1 MVYPQHSCPGS
12 RVSAKNRVR
21 GSLDS
26 GDRAPPGSA
35 DFGGRARILRPSYR
49 HVGSEL
55 HDFGSGAPLGLR
67 RVFPV
72 MPVNAPMCP
81 GWPSSDMTP
90 EAALQVTFST
100 FLVNEK
106 GSKMAAV
113 ECYAAQA
120 TRWRREWLL
129 ARELWLE

>member
-21 GSLDS
+21 GSLDF
-26 GDRAPPGSA
+26 GDRASRGST
-35 DFGGRARILRPSYR
+35 DFGGRARILRLSYR

-55 HDFGSGAPLGLR
+55 DDFGSGAPLGVP
-67 RVFPV
+67 RVLHV

-81 GWPSSDMTP
+81 DCPASDMMP

-100 FLVNEK
+100 FLVKEK
-106 GSKMAAV
+106 GSEMAAV
-113 ECYAAQA
+113 EFYAAQA
-120 TRWRREWLL
+120 TRRHREWLL
-129 ARELWLE
+129 VREPWLE